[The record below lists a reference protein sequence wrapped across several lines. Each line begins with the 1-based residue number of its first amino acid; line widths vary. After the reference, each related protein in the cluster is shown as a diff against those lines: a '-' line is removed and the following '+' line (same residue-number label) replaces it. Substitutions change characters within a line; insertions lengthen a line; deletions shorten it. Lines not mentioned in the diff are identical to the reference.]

1 MRKRN
6 LQEDGEYQPPKY
18 GPGWSTYQSI
28 PEGFDL
34 EEWEDL
40 TLDASVLN
48 LRQKM
53 ALFLKSRLRNYSSIP
68 IDHIERNLAS
78 PEFIE
83 DFDEEEDEDD
93 DHFSKVIDL
102 LFELHELNYQRYIS
116 QAKSLIK
123 TKRMSH
129 RIGQATISYRL
140 TKHYCRYQ
148 VEFDSNA
155 FVQVGGDSRINRRKG
170 KRVEELTTIFAQCE
184 AHALMPERY

>member
-1 MRKRN
+1 MRKRKM
-6 LQEDGEYQPPKY
+6 QDDGGYQPPKC
-18 GPGWSTYQSI
+18 GPGWSIYQSN
-28 PEGFDL
+28 PEEFDL

-53 ALFLKSRLRNYSSIP
+53 ALFLKSRLRNNSSIP
-68 IDHIERNLAS
+68 IDHIDHNLAS

-83 DFDEEEDEDD
+83 DLEFEDDEDD

-102 LFELHELNYQRYIS
+102 LFELHELNYQRYKS

-148 VEFDSNA
+148 VEFDSND
-155 FVQVGGDSRINRRKG
+155 FVQVGGDSRINRRKR

-184 AHALMPERY
+184 AQVKTPRRC